1 MKIVPEDPALK
12 SARILAVDDE
22 AANLSL
28 VERAFRREG
37 FSSVVAFQAPR
48 EGLADFAAS
57 PPDLVLLDLMMP
69 GVDGYELLE
78 SFRRLTPAAEY
89 LPILV
94 LTADS
99 TMNARLRALALGA
112 NDVLLKPYDVGEL
125 LMRSWVLLD
134 TRRRFLSVRGT
145 APHLPADQP
154 AHDSLMG

>member
-12 SARILAVDDE
+12 TARILAVDDE

-37 FSSVVAFQAPR
+37 FNTVVTFLNGHDA
-48 EGLADFAAS
+48 LADFAATT
-57 PPDLVLLDLMMP
+57 PDLVLLDLMMP
-69 GVDGYELLE
+69 GIDGYELLE
-78 SFRRLTPAAEY
+78 SFRRLTPATEY

-99 TMNARLRALALGA
+99 TMNARLRALSLGA
-112 NDVLLKPYDVGEL
+112 NDLLLKPYDVGEL

-134 TRRRFLSVRGT
+134 TRRRFLAFR
-145 APHLPADQP
+145 D
-154 AHDSLMG
+154 

>member
-1 MKIVPEDPALK
+1 MKIAPDDGGLK
-12 SARILAVDDE
+12 GARILAVDDE

-37 FSSVVAFQAPR
+37 FQQIATFLDARDALS
-48 EGLADFAAS
+48 DFAAR

-78 SFRRLTPAAEY
+78 SFRRLTSEADY

-99 TMNARLRALALGA
+99 TMNARLRALSLGA
-112 NDVLLKPYDVGEL
+112 NDVLLKPYDLAEL

-134 TRRRFLSVRGT
+134 TRRRFRAVTFL
-145 APHLPADQP
+145 
-154 AHDSLMG
+154 

>member
-1 MKIVPEDPALK
+1 MRIVPDDAAVK
-12 SARILAVDDE
+12 AGRILAIDDE

-37 FSSVVAFQAPR
+37 FAGVQTFLDP
-48 EGLADFAAS
+48 LAALDDFAAR

-78 SFRRLTPAAEY
+78 SFRRLTPPEDY
-89 LPILV
+89 RPILV

-99 TMNARLRALALGA
+99 TIKARLRALSLGA
-112 NDVLLKPYDVGEL
+112 NDVLLKPYDVAEL

-134 TRRRFLSVRGT
+134 TRRRFGARSSPPVVGEDGAGRLL
-145 APHLPADQP
+145 A
-154 AHDSLMG
+154 

>member
-1 MKIVPEDPALK
+1 MRIVPSDDRLK
-12 SARILAVDDE
+12 AARILAVDDE

-37 FSSVVAFQAPR
+37 FENVITFLDARAAL
-48 EGLADFAAS
+48 EDFATR

-78 SFRRLTPAAEY
+78 AFRRLTDDSSY

-99 TMNARLRALALGA
+99 TMKARLRALSLGA
-112 NDVLLKPYDVGEL
+112 KDVLLKPYDVGEL
-125 LMRSWVLLD
+125 LLRSWSLLD
-134 TRRRFLSVRGT
+134 TRRRFRE
-145 APHLPADQP
+145 LPSP
-154 AHDSLMG
+154 

>member
-1 MKIVPEDPALK
+1 MKIVPHDALVK
-12 SARILAVDDE
+12 AARILAVDDE

-28 VERAFRREG
+28 VDRAFRREG
-37 FSSVVAFQAPR
+37 FTNIVTFLDAR
-48 EGLADFAAS
+48 EALADFAAT

-69 GVDGYELLE
+69 GFDGYEFLE
-78 SFRRLTPAAEY
+78 SFRRLTSDTDY

-99 TMNARLRALALGA
+99 TMNARLRALSLGA

-134 TRRRFLSVRGT
+134 TRRRFR
-145 APHLPADQP
+145 AR
-154 AHDSLMG
+154 

>member
-1 MKIVPEDPALK
+1 MKIAPDDGGLK
-12 SARILAVDDE
+12 GARILAVDDE

-37 FSSVVAFQAPR
+37 FQQIATFLDARDALS
-48 EGLADFAAS
+48 DFAAR

-78 SFRRLTPAAEY
+78 SFRRLTSDADY

-99 TMNARLRALALGA
+99 TMNARLRALSLGA
-112 NDVLLKPYDVGEL
+112 NDVLLKPYDLAEL

-134 TRRRFLSVRGT
+134 TRRRFRAMTFL
-145 APHLPADQP
+145 
-154 AHDSLMG
+154 

>member
-1 MKIVPEDPALK
+1 MKIVPDDPALK
-12 SARILAVDDE
+12 SARVLAVDDE

-28 VERAFRREG
+28 VDRAFRREG
-37 FSSVVAFQAPR
+37 FSSVVTCLDARDA
-48 EGLADFAAS
+48 LADFVAT

-69 GVDGYELLE
+69 GFDGYELLE
-78 SFRRLTPAAEY
+78 SFRRLTIETDY

-99 TMNARLRALALGA
+99 TMNARLRALSLGA

-134 TRRRFLSVRGT
+134 TRRRFSAVRG
-145 APHLPADQP
+145 
-154 AHDSLMG
+154 

>member
-1 MKIVPEDPALK
+1 MKIVPDHPALK

-37 FSSVVAFQAPR
+37 FDNIATFLKARDALS
-48 EGLADFAAS
+48 DFAANV
-57 PPDLVLLDLMMP
+57 PDLVLLDLMMP
-69 GVDGYELLE
+69 GFDGYELLE
-78 SFRRLTPAAEY
+78 SFRRLTSDEVY

-99 TMNARLRALALGA
+99 TMNARLRALSLGA
-112 NDVLLKPYDVGEL
+112 NDLLLKPYDVGEL

-134 TRRRFLSVRGT
+134 TRRKFNLANAQTPS
-145 APHLPADQP
+145 
-154 AHDSLMG
+154 S

>member
-1 MKIVPEDPALK
+1 MKIVPHDPLAK
-12 SARILAVDDE
+12 AARILAVDDE

-37 FSSVVAFQAPR
+37 FSNIVTCLDARDA
-48 EGLADFAAS
+48 LADFTATT
-57 PPDLVLLDLMMP
+57 PDLVLLDLMMP
-69 GVDGYELLE
+69 GFDGYEFLE
-78 SFRRLTPAAEY
+78 SFRRLTSDTDY

-99 TMNARLRALALGA
+99 TMNARLRALSLGA

-134 TRRRFLSVRGT
+134 TRRRFQAR
-145 APHLPADQP
+145 
-154 AHDSLMG
+154 

>member
-1 MKIVPEDPALK
+1 MKIAPDDGGLK
-12 SARILAVDDE
+12 AARILAVDDE

-37 FSSVVAFQAPR
+37 FQQIATFLDARDALS
-48 EGLADFAAS
+48 DFAAR

-78 SFRRLTPAAEY
+78 SFRRLTSEADY

-99 TMNARLRALALGA
+99 TMNARLRALSLGA
-112 NDVLLKPYDVGEL
+112 NDVLLKPYDLAEL

-134 TRRRFLSVRGT
+134 TRRRFIAVTFL
-145 APHLPADQP
+145 
-154 AHDSLMG
+154 